1 MSTEEP
7 ETTSSDRDESED
19 TPSVRQLLHAAT
31 GDRDAEA
38 RALADRAPDDVT
50 EDDAKVA
57 VRRAEGD
64 VQGAPRSEHDVA
76 SPEDAEAVHE
86 ESGVD

>member
-1 MSTEEP
+1 MATNR
-7 ETTSSDRDESED
+7 SDDPTDDED
-19 TPSVRQLLHAAT
+19 QPSVRQLLHAAT

-38 RALADRAPDDVT
+38 KALANRSGGEVT

-64 VQGAPRSEHDVA
+64 VPDEPRPEHDMA
-76 SPEDAEAVHE
+76 SPEDAKEVHDE
-86 ESGVD
+86 R